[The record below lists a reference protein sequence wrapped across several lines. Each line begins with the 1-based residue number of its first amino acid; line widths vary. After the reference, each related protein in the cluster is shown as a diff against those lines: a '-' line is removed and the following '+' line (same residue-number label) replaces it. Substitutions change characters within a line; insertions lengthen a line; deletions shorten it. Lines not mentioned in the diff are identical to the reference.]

1 MIKNVGNDGS
11 DDLSIKPNELKKKI
25 DQGEDIFI
33 LDVRNS
39 EEHKSW
45 KISYDR
51 YPDSQLIPIDELPSR
66 ESLKKIPKD
75 KEIITF
81 CARGNRSMSA
91 AKILSKY
98 GYKVKSIEGGLNGWN
113 AVYDLSLITQK
124 NSPINIWQIRRISKG
139 CISYLISNSLT
150 KDALVIDATCEI
162 DSIISNILN
171 ENNFKLTKVV
181 ETHLHADHLSGATKL
196 AKKYGSTIYLS
207 SLENYNIKNNEYGL
221 KFKFIRDRDTI
232 KIGNEVFLEA
242 VYTPGHT
249 SGSISFKLEITTDN
263 FLQKSRNED
272 NQINNSLN
280 KMFVFVGDTLFINGV
295 GRPDLH
301 GKTDEFAHKLFN
313 TYQQKVLIL
322 PDEAIILPSHHSG
335 IFEHKKPIYDTIKSI
350 KQKINL
356 LSASEN
362 DFVKYINKNIPP
374 HPMNHDTIISIN
386 KQLIACDK
394 IEQNDIEMGPNA
406 CGIVK

>member
-1 MIKNVGNDGS
+1 MINNLGNDGS

-25 DQGEDIFI
+25 YQGEDIFI

-39 EEHKSW
+39 EEHKPW

-51 YPDSQLIPIDELPSR
+51 YPDSQLIPIDELPSL

-81 CARGNRSMSA
+81 CARGNRSMNA

-113 AVYDLSLITQK
+113 TVYDLSLITQK

-139 CISYLISNSLT
+139 CISYLICNSLT

-181 ETHLHADHLSGATKL
+181 DTHLHADHLSGATKL
-196 AKKYGSTIYLS
+196 AKKYGSTIYVS

-249 SGSISFKLEITTDN
+249 NGSISFKLEIITDN
-263 FLQKSRNED
+263 FLKRNRNED
-272 NQINNSLN
+272 DQIKYGLN
-280 KMFVFVGDTLFINGV
+280 KMFVFVGDTIFINGV

-322 PDEAIILPSHHSG
+322 PDEAIILPSHYSG
-335 IFEHKKPIYDTIKSI
+335 IFEHEKPIYDTVKSI
-350 KQKINL
+350 KQKTNL

-362 DFVKYINKNIPP
+362 DFVKFINENIPP
-374 HPMNHDTIISIN
+374 HPTNYDRIISIN

-394 IEQNDIEMGPNA
+394 IEQNDIEVGPNA